1 MNNQYTEKC
10 CRHAWQQ
17 LCLPA
22 INYNQNWSSEED
34 QLLQNLV
41 QIHGAY
47 ADKWPLIALNF
58 VSVILLVSYGSESK
72 NSWIILRIVIS

>member
-1 MNNQYTEKC
+1 MFFSLYKMNNQYTEKC

-22 INYNQNWSSEED
+22 INYHQNWSADED

-41 QIHGAY
+41 QTHGAH
-47 ADKWPLIALNF
+47 ADQWTSIALHF
-58 VSVILLVSYGSESK
+58 VSHIINLILQEV
-72 NSWIILRIVIS
+72 